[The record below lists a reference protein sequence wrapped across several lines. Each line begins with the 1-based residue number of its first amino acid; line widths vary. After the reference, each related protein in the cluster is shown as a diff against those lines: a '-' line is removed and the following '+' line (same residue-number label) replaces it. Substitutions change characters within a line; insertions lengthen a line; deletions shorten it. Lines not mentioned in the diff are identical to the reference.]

1 LSLVEAQAAELILM
15 AQGQE
20 EVAELEV
27 YYTTVQKLLKL
38 RMVAHKL

>member
-1 LSLVEAQAAELILM
+1 MVLDR
-15 AQGQE
+15 E